1 MIRKYETK
9 YVRAFFAIQIP
20 HFFTMRAF
28 PPPRRPA
35 SVLAVLLSTLLS
47 PAARIAEGFRPPS
60 GVISDFGRGTSA
72 ARTFAEPPQPI
83 PASNL
88 DRVHAV
94 PRGGYR
100 LSLTSLSAL
109 SPFAAVS
116 SALTSGSF
124 GQGLGALCAV
134 AASVVV
140 PLTLIRQAYSFS
152 VGYGLSVAAM
162 SAALLLSFPL
172 APTLTPSCVLP
183 VLSLAY
189 GLRLAG
195 FLLYRQWTV
204 PSKAEQLKTFD
215 KTPKLKRVPL
225 AAAVA
230 GFYALMVSPVLSS
243 LNPVG
248 PVLSE
253 TVQWSGVAIAALG

>member
-1 MIRKYETK
+1 
-9 YVRAFFAIQIP
+9 
-20 HFFTMRAF
+20 
-28 PPPRRPA
+28 
-35 SVLAVLLSTLLS
+35 
-47 PAARIAEGFRPPS
+47 
-60 GVISDFGRGTSA
+60 
-72 ARTFAEPPQPI
+72 
-83 PASNL
+83 
-88 DRVHAV
+88 
-94 PRGGYR
+94 
-100 LSLTSLSAL
+100 
-109 SPFAAVS
+109 
-116 SALTSGSF
+116 
-124 GQGLGALCAV
+124 V

-253 TVQWSGVAIAALG
+253 TVQWSGVAIAALGLVIESVADHHKLTVKAQYSRSDTATQFVGPTGGLYRLCRHPNYLGEVLFWAGLYLGGLPSFGRNLGAWSAGTLGLYGIVGIMTKATERLDGTQKEKYQGQTAYQLWREKTADALFPGFGGFKSFFLG